1 MERELDRAMSEEQF
15 LAWAEGR
22 DGRYELVEGRVTMQ
36 AGATRDHERVAKRIF
51 SLLYA
56 QVDEARFDVNKGDF
70 GVRIRP
76 GEGRGSILYPDVV
89 IDAQSP
95 TGAERATLTP
105 VVVIEVL
112 SAGTD
117 DDHHVQKFARDARR
131 DTLRC
136 YAVFDQ
142 KRPRTHL
149 WTWGDGGRPDAPAL
163 VEGSAAE
170 IVFPVIG
177 ARLRLADIYRP
188 IPG

>member
-1 MERELDRAMSEEQF
+1 MERDPHPAMSEEQF

-51 SLLYA
+51 SLLYG

-89 IDAQSP
+89 VDAQSAA
-95 TGAERATLTP
+95 GSERATLTP
-105 VVVIEVL
+105 VVVMEVL
-112 SAGTD
+112 SASTD
-117 DDHHVQKFARDARR
+117 YDHHVEKFARYARR
-131 DTLRC
+131 ETLRC

-142 KRPRTHL
+142 QQPRAYI
-149 WTWGDGGRPDAPAL
+149 WIKGEGGWPDAPAL
-163 VEGSAAE
+163 VEGIAAE